1 MKRKFKCGFFL
12 FFFLLL
18 CCYGKGQGTG
28 SMEQKIEIN
37 QDSRIDQLVAKH
49 VLINQQ
55 IKGTDGYRIQIYSDS
70 GNNSKARAQAVLDEF
85 IAKYP
90 TVGAY
95 LTFKSPNYKVR
106 VGDFRTWLD
115 AQRILIEI
123 TSDYQN
129 AFIIA
134 DIINL
139 PSTN

>member
-1 MKRKFKCGFFL
+1 
-12 FFFLLL
+12 
-18 CCYGKGQGTG
+18 
-28 SMEQKIEIN
+28 MEQKIEIN